1 MEARPRRLRHTT
13 RCAGQGEGEGEARRG
28 EGQGG
33 AGLRERKSPWAGG
46 RGARGWSGRAAGEPA
61 WASGRAALSLVGGM
75 GSGRGDAAGGGG
87 GADVPK
93 QGSEGTGGV
102 VSQPRRERLEFGAT
116 DLPLPPS
123 LLLQGAPTPSERP
136 SIGPVGESPLLARL
150 QAFLPE
156 MERQNA
162 QLEAAIAAHPEGN
175 AAFDI
180 ENLGGKAAQGTGGTG
195 IRVTCG
201 SEGEGSSDDGSDSD
215 SDEDDE
221 PEHIEMDIQPGV
233 LELRSAAALAAAER
247 AMAAGGGA
255 VVDAEDDSD
264 SSDDEGGGGGGSES
278 DTKGASKRNAGITEL

>member
-1 MEARPRRLRHTT
+1 ME
-13 RCAGQGEGEGEARRG
+13 
-28 EGQGG
+28 
-33 AGLRERKSPWAGG
+33 WAGG
-46 RGARGWSGRAAGEPA
+46 GRAGVGAGPR
-61 WASGRAALSLVGGM
+61 SAAVGGM
-75 GSGRGDAAGGGG
+75 GSGRGDDAGGGG
-87 GADVPK
+87 GGDVPK